1 VRHRW
6 QEQQRLVIKRGATTH
21 QQTSG
26 NGNDATRSKLKPFR
40 ELLECR
46 ELADALTAMDVH
58 APNQMQA
65 VRCHTFSL

>member
-1 VRHRW
+1 MRHRW
-6 QEQQRLVIKRGATTH
+6 QDQQRLVIKRGATTH
-21 QQTSG
+21 QQTSAG

-65 VRCHTFSL
+65 VRCH